1 MQVPFSVIILTFEV
15 YSTCN
20 NNFRIL
26 LRYVSFLFFR
36 TKQWLVHF
44 PTQYHFSFI
53 LFHSETQKR
62 KIKSDKVPTIE
73 TLKRIPIISGILY
86 PLEVAINIAFK
97 THPKHVS
104 CAILGPARPDWAAG
118 CIMLGACESR
128 SEISCPKQ
136 AGTQSYWFRWWLP
149 LYAPSPLRARPQC
162 GNARYQVVRRDYL
175 RHRYVVWNICKQTV
189 HSFKLLTLFC
199 DLTFSFGDIWGRNPV
214 FYFQRGCGYR
224 VIPRLHFIGYLY
236 KAVYLQAKTGVTLL
250 T

>member
-1 MQVPFSVIILTFEV
+1 M
-15 YSTCN
+15 
-20 NNFRIL
+20 
-26 LRYVSFLFFR
+26 FLFCSFE
-36 TKQWLVHF
+36 
-44 PTQYHFSFI
+44 PSSDSFI
-53 LFHSETQKR
+53 FQLNTTFLSFYCIPRLKNV
-62 KIKSDKVPTIE
+62 KSDKAPTIE
-73 TLKRIPIISGILY
+73 TLKRMPIISGILY